1 MLFTT
6 AARGDMMRALNRG
19 AAREGRPSLSYDSPR
34 RQRIFVRGGFFVF
47 RDPDSSEIAMPD
59 APFRRFQELQQYVGW
74 TEDDAQRLRAIAE
87 LLEPSLS
94 PLIDDFYAEIERH
107 PDARRVI
114 TGGEQQIARLK
125 TTLMGWVRGL
135 FCGNYDRDYAVRR
148 WQAGYR
154 HVEIGL
160 NQVYANAALS
170 RLRVGLVRALEQRWP
185 ADAPGLTETLRSLN
199 MLLDLDLALIQ
210 DAYETEYTA
219 RLSQSERLAAIGQV
233 AGGVAHE
240 LRNPLNVVRTSV
252 YYLLNSRTPSTEKTA
267 EHLKRIE
274 RQVGLADGVITTLSS
289 FAKLSLPD
297 LQPVPVEQCVRES
310 LPVEM
315 AANITLEIDCPA
327 SLPPVLVDF
336 NQIRIALS
344 NLIRNAQDAMP
355 EGGRLSITARPS
367 AGGVEISVADTGVG
381 IPAEDLRRILEPFF
395 STKARGIGLGLAITR
410 AIVDKN
416 KGKLRV
422 ASLLGQGSTFTVQL
436 LAASEEA

>member
-1 MLFTT
+1 
-6 AARGDMMRALNRG
+6 
-19 AAREGRPSLSYDSPR
+19 
-34 RQRIFVRGGFFVF
+34 
-47 RDPDSSEIAMPD
+47 MPD

-74 TEDDAQRLRAIAE
+74 TEDDAQRLHKVGE
-87 LLEPSLS
+87 LIEPCLS
-94 PLIDDFYAEIERH
+94 ALIDDFYAEIERH
-107 PDARRVI
+107 PNARRVI

-135 FCGNYDRDYAVRR
+135 FCGDYGREYAVRR

-170 RLRVGLVRALEQRWP
+170 RLRVGLVKGLEERWRG
-185 ADAPGLTETLRSLN
+185 DTQGLTQTLRSLN

-240 LRNPLNVVRTSV
+240 LRNPLNVVKTSV
-252 YYLLNSRTPSTEKTA
+252 YYLLNSRNPSAEKTA

-289 FAKLSLPD
+289 FAKLALPE

-310 LPVEM
+310 LPAEI

-355 EGGRLSITARPS
+355 DGGRLTITASPS
-367 AGGVEISVADTGVG
+367 EGGVEVSVADTGVG
-381 IPAEDLRRILEPFF
+381 IPTEDLRRILDPFY

-422 ASLLGQGSTFTVQL
+422 ASVLGQGSTFTVQL
-436 LAASEEA
+436 LAASDGA